1 MTLVWRPL
9 GSASQPI
16 PPGYMPRGITPSGRE
31 KIGLPIEPWGLSI
44 QGGKALLQGG
54 PSAIMAEAT
63 VGKGSVLLFADS
75 QAFMDGLY
83 GNPEYMGYSKVELS
97 TMDKKDYDLKALY
110 DLEYSILEDHLG
122 SKMSALGGD
131 PSDSGTFCRWQR
143 ISPL

>member
-1 MTLVWRPL
+1 MGNSE
-9 GSASQPI
+9 GSW
-16 PPGYMPRGITPSGRE
+16 SGRFNDFGLE
-31 KIGLPIEPWGLSI
+31 TARIGQPANTSWVYASGNNSIWSGKDGLPVEPWGLSI
-44 QGGKALLQGG
+44 KGGKALLQGG

-122 SKMSALGGD
+122 FKNVG
-131 PSDSGTFCRWQR
+131 SGR
-143 ISPL
+143 